1 MKPIQ
6 PFLTFTFKLFVVF
19 GVVIVVMT
27 SSLKKSFVI
36 LCNLAHT
43 GATFVIK
50 SWFEMNDETSS
61 WQSLSE
67 LSNVVVDVDS
77 KDILD
82 DQECDDV
89 NIVQDFLY
97 YKINRHW

>member
-1 MKPIQ
+1 
-6 PFLTFTFKLFVVF
+6 
-19 GVVIVVMT
+19 
-27 SSLKKSFVI
+27 
-36 LCNLAHT
+36 
-43 GATFVIK
+43 
-50 SWFEMNDETSS
+50 MNDETSS

-89 NIVQDFLY
+89 NIVQDFFY
-97 YKINRHW
+97 YEINRHW